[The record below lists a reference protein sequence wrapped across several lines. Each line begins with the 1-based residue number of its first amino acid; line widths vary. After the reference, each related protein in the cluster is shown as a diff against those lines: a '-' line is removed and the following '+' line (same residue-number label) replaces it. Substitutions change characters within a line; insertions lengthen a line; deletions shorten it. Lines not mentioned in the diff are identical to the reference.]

1 MLMWNSQRG
10 LYSQVVVEK
19 PFTISTVEADRVIA
33 ASRKSGKIL
42 TVFQNRRYDS
52 DFLTLQDLV
61 SKSVFGNLT
70 EVEIHYDFD
79 FPTWIASWT
88 SPKYSPGQG
97 MLFGLGSHTI
107 DRALTLF
114 GLPSSVMAFHRS
126 LRGIESKRKNLLV
139 TIKTNIVATMQ
150 KLLKFLV
157 WVYDGSFVKFGDNK
171 QESQIAA
178 GLAPSSPNF
187 GVEEESTW
195 GLLTTKT
202 KVREE

>member
-1 MLMWNSQRG
+1 M
-10 LYSQVVVEK
+10 
-19 PFTISTVEADRVIA
+19 
-33 ASRKSGKIL
+33 KIL
-42 TVFQNRRYDS
+42 TLPDRRYDS

-126 LRGIESKRKNLLV
+126 LRGIESEVNDSF
-139 TIKTNIVATMQ
+139 TII
-150 KLLKFLV
+150 L
-157 WVYDGSFVKFGDNK
+157 
-171 QESQIAA
+171 
-178 GLAPSSPNF
+178 
-187 GVEEESTW
+187 
-195 GLLTTKT
+195 
-202 KVREE
+202 